1 LNALSEID
9 FDHDQKIG
17 GVLFLSSPSKAKAT
31 KKTFTITE
39 IVKENMDP
47 NAKGKK

>member
-1 LNALSEID
+1 VPDLPISKTVTQLP
-9 FDHDQKIG
+9 
-17 GVLFLSSPSKAKAT
+17 SPSKAKAT

-47 NAKGKK
+47 NAKGEK